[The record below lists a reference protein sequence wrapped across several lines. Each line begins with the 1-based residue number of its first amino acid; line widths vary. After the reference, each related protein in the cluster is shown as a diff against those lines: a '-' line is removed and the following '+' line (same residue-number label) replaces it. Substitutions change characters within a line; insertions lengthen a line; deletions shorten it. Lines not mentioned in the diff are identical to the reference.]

1 MATALS
7 NATVVVNNL
16 ATPIVPNSF
25 TFTEGLGEQTM
36 RTQSSGGG
44 SVQTVFS
51 NNVETNKS
59 MVKFSVYNT
68 AENIDLLKTWKQNK
82 DANAIS
88 VTGDDGFARSF
99 SGAALINNYEVN
111 LGSDTAID
119 VEFES
124 QPAI

>member
-1 MATALS
+1 MANALS
-7 NATVVVNNL
+7 NPTVVINNL

-25 TFTEGLGEQTM
+25 TFTEGLGEQTI

-59 MVKFSVYNT
+59 MVKFSLFNT
-68 AENIDLLKTWKQNK
+68 AANIDLIKTWKQNA

-88 VTGDDGFARSF
+88 VTGEGLNRSF
-99 SGAALINNYEVN
+99 SGAALISNYEVN
-111 LGSDTAID
+111 LGSDTTID
-119 VEFES
+119 VEFEG

>member
-1 MATALS
+1 MANALS
-7 NATVVVNNL
+7 NPTVVVNNL

-25 TFTEGLGEQTM
+25 TFTEGLGEQTI

-44 SVQTVFS
+44 AVQTVFS

-68 AENIDLLKTWKQNK
+68 AKNIDLLKTWKQNG

-88 VTGDDGFARSF
+88 VTGEGLSRSF
-99 SGAALINNYEVN
+99 SGAALISNYEVN
-111 LGSDTAID
+111 LGSDTTID

>member
-1 MATALS
+1 MANALS
-7 NATVVVNNL
+7 NPTVVVNNL

-25 TFTEGLGEQTM
+25 TFTEGLGEQTI

-44 SVQTVFS
+44 AVQTVFS

-68 AENIDLLKTWKQNK
+68 SENIDLVKTWKQNG

-88 VTGDDGFARSF
+88 VTGEGLSRSF
-99 SGAALINNYEVN
+99 SGAALINSYDVN
-111 LGSDTAID
+111 LGSDTTID

>member
-1 MATALS
+1 MSNALS
-7 NATVVVNNL
+7 NPTVVVNNL

-25 TFTEGLGEQTM
+25 AFTEGLGEQTM

-44 SVQTVFS
+44 TVQTVFS

-59 MVKFSVYNT
+59 MIKFSMFNT
-68 AENIDLLKTWKQNK
+68 ADNIDLIKTWKQNA

-88 VTGDDGFARSF
+88 LTGEGLSRSF
-99 SGAALINNYEVN
+99 SGAALISNYEVN
-111 LGSDTAID
+111 LGSDTTID

-124 QPAI
+124 IPSI

>member
-1 MATALS
+1 MANALS
-7 NATVVVNNL
+7 NPTIVVNNL

-25 TFTEGLGEQTM
+25 TFTEGLGEQTI
-36 RTQSSGGG
+36 RTQSAGGG

-59 MVKFSVYNT
+59 MVKFSLYNT
-68 AENIDLLKTWKQNK
+68 ADNIDLIKLWKQNG

-88 VTGDDGFARSF
+88 VTGEGLNRSF
-99 SGAALINNYEVN
+99 SGAALISNYEVN
-111 LGSDTAID
+111 LGSDTTID
-119 VEFES
+119 VEFEG

>member
-1 MATALS
+1 MANALS
-7 NATVVVNNL
+7 NPTVVVNNL

-25 TFTEGLGEQTM
+25 TFTEGLGEQTV

-59 MVKFSVYNT
+59 MVKFSLYNT
-68 AENIDLLKTWKQNK
+68 AENIDLIKLWKQNA
-82 DANAIS
+82 DVNAIS
-88 VTGDDGFARSF
+88 VTGEGLSRSF
-99 SGAALINNYEVN
+99 SGAALISNYEVN
-111 LGSDTAID
+111 LGSDTTID

-124 QPAI
+124 KPAI